1 MEYQDTPNEKLIS
14 SEDSKPQNDKFD
26 IRFFILNNENNS
38 QTDEPPI
45 IINDMYKNRGLVSI
59 IFLFLGMFISSV
71 ILILKYLD
79 TSNII
84 F

>member
-45 IINDMYKNRGLVSI
+45 IINDMYKNR
-59 IFLFLGMFISSV
+59 
-71 ILILKYLD
+71 D
-79 TSNII
+79 
-84 F
+84 